1 MEEGPARFFYSDVKM
16 QWLRAYKPQP
26 DQNRSYRVAMIIT
39 ICGNVLLT
47 LGKGITA
54 WLSGSAAVYS
64 DAANSASDV
73 VYSMLMVLGVW
84 LALKP
89 PDIDHQQ
96 GHSRFEPLVGLAVTL
111 SMGFAGFEAA
121 RNALQR
127 YNEGDLFSIA
137 MGLPSYVLL
146 ASALVKGGMFYSIS
160 RISKSLNSPAL
171 STTARD
177 NLSDVLTSV
186 AAFVGVLGSNLIH
199 PLADPIAG
207 VVVAAWIFRQA
218 FLAGKENLGFL
229 TGKSATEEELK
240 EFIAAAES
248 VPGVLRV
255 HHIMTEYV
263 GPRLML
269 DLHINVDGSK
279 SLSEAHKISDL
290 VIQKLES
297 LPGVDRAY
305 VHIEPHDWVD

>member
-1 MEEGPARFFYSDVKM
+1 
-16 QWLRAYKPQP
+16 
-26 DQNRSYRVAMIIT
+26 
-39 ICGNVLLT
+39 
-47 LGKGITA
+47 
-54 WLSGSAAVYS
+54 
-64 DAANSASDV
+64 
-73 VYSMLMVLGVW
+73 MLMVLGLWV
-84 LALKP
+84 ALKP
-89 PDIDHQQ
+89 PDLSHQQ
-96 GHSRFEPLVGLAVTL
+96 GHSRFEPLVGLIVTL

-127 YNEGDLFSIA
+127 YNSGDLTSISL
-137 MGLPSYVLL
+137 GLPSFVLL
-146 ASALVKGGMFYSIS
+146 GSALVKSGMFISIS

-186 AAFVGVLGSNLIH
+186 AAIVGVLGSNFIH

-207 VVVAAWIFRQA
+207 FIVAAWIFRQA

-229 TGKSATEEELK
+229 TGKSASEDELQS
-240 EFIAAAES
+240 FITTAES
-248 VPGVLRV
+248 IPGVLRV

-269 DLHINVDGSK
+269 DLHINVDGEK
-279 SLSEAHKISDL
+279 TLTAAHAISDQ
-290 VIQKLES
+290 VTQALES